1 MNRTVLVTGA
11 GGFLG
16 NEIIKQL
23 AEDIRYKVFA
33 LDLTKVSIEELRDY
47 QIFDYEDWINRKI
60 PLQKIDCVINC
71 AFARSN
77 NGQNLSESLEFTK
90 DFFQEAKKQKV
101 KSVINISS
109 QSLYG
114 PPFNPLWT
122 EKTPVTNDSLYAL
135 AKYSTELL
143 AEGIFDNNESKTYY
157 TNLRLSSLIGIG
169 FDQRLTNKFVKNAIN
184 GDVIEIVGGQ
194 QILSFLDVRDAANGI
209 LSLLLTNPEKWDKIY
224 NLGSELR
231 YSLSE
236 IVNIVKS
243 VGENYIKDSIEVRI
257 EQKEIKMES
266 GMDSSKF
273 YSFTNWKPRYNLE
286 SIIEH
291 LFEWYLAK

>member
-1 MNRTVLVTGA
+1 MIKNVLITGA

-16 NEIIKQL
+16 KELLKQL
-23 AEDIRYKVFA
+23 TKDSRYKVFTF
-33 LDLTKVSIEELRDY
+33 DLTKSSSEELVD
-47 QIFDYEDWINRKI
+47 QHIFDYSDWINGKI
-60 PLQKIDCVINC
+60 PLEKIDCVINC

-77 NGQNLSESLEFTK
+77 KGQNLSDSLEFTK

-114 PPFNPLWT
+114 PPYIPLWS
-122 EKTPVTNDSLYAL
+122 EKTPVTNDSLYAM

-143 AEGIFDNNESKTYY
+143 AEGIFDSSESNTYY
-157 TNLRLSSLIGIG
+157 TNLRLSSLVGIG
-169 FDQRLTNKFVKNAIN
+169 FDQRLTNKFVISAIN

-194 QILSFLDVRDAANGI
+194 QILSFLDVRDAAGGI

-224 NLGSELR
+224 NLGSDLR

-236 IVNIVKS
+236 IADIVKR
-243 VGENYIKDSIEVRI
+243 VGENYIQESIEVKI
-257 EQKEIKMES
+257 EQKKIKMES

-273 YSFTNWKPRYNLE
+273 YSFTNWKPKYNLE
-286 SIIEH
+286 TIIEY
-291 LFEWYLAK
+291 LFESYLTK